1 MAKTDRIVVLELGDA
16 GGLGGIVSGEV
27 TQEIATDEAEGDV
40 VVGEVFSIFAIDIEL
55 YCLL

>member
-1 MAKTDRIVVLELGDA
+1 MTETHCIVVLELGDA
-16 GGLGGIVSGEV
+16 GELSGIVGGDV

-40 VVGEVFSIFAIDIEL
+40 VVSEVFSIFAIDIKL